1 MRHTEGLEEKLN
13 QILNDPDSMAQI
25 MSMAQSFGFQPESE
39 PSPPPSSLPD
49 EDMLRGMMQLFQQM
63 QQNDGKQEAL
73 LRALKPYLAPDRRE
87 KLDKAMQL
95 ARLSHIAGF
104 AFGKSGG
111 LFSGKG

>member
-13 QILNDPDSMAQI
+13 QILSNPDSMAQI

-39 PSPPPSSLPD
+39 PSAPSSLPD
-49 EDMLRGMMQLFQQM
+49 EEMLRGMMQLMQQV
-63 QQNDGKQEAL
+63 QQNDGRQEAL

-95 ARLSHIAGF
+95 ARLSKIAGC
-104 AFGKSGG
+104 ALGKPGG